1 MSQTGTLVTRVF
13 TSRGQLPV
21 QDAFVSV
28 VYHGDEAN
36 QRLLSVQNSDRSG
49 NTMPITIDT
58 PILADSQSPDQP
70 TPFAL
75 CDLRVEHRGYQLLII
90 RNVQIF
96 PGIVSVQDLPLI
108 PLSNDGTPEISQVN
122 ITPQDL

>member
-1 MSQTGTLVTRVF
+1 
-13 TSRGQLPV
+13 
-21 QDAFVSV
+21 
-28 VYHGDEAN
+28 
-36 QRLLSVQNSDRSG
+36 
-49 NTMPITIDT
+49 MPITIDT

-75 CDLRVEHRGYQLLII
+75 CDIRVEHRGYQLLII